1 MKKILVETID
11 NVLKSSTKDFSG
23 LEDFTEQVLIDY
35 ILVLSK
41 KSIVID
47 YTKIKETKEELLDEI
62 KEITK
67 KKMYGF
73 YDINE
78 YRNFLTKSDC

>member
-1 MKKILVETID
+1 MKQDLVTAIETT
-11 NVLKSSTKDFSG
+11 LKHSTQHYKDIEEFA
-23 LEDFTEQVLIDY
+23 EQALIDY
-35 ILVLSK
+35 ILAISK
-41 KSIVID
+41 KSIILD
-47 YTKIKETKEELLDEI
+47 YTRIKETKEELLMEI

-78 YRNFLTKSDC
+78 YRDYLIKNNA

>member
-1 MKKILVETID
+1 MKKILTTTIEQ
-11 NVLKSSTKDFSG
+11 VLKNSKENFKD
-23 LEDFTEQVLIDY
+23 LEDFSEQVLIDY
-35 ILVLSK
+35 ILTMSK
-41 KSIVID
+41 KSIIID
-47 YTKIKETKEELLDEI
+47 YTKLKDTKEELLEEI

-78 YRNFLTKSDC
+78 YRLHLTKTDC